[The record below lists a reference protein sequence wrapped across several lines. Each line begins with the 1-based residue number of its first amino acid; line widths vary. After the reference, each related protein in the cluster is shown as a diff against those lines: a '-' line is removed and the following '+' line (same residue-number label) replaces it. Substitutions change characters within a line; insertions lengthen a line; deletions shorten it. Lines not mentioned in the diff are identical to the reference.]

1 MRSIDERQGLLKDH
15 WKERLNLKEYSL
27 SKYQQMVSETPI
39 LDGESKQD
47 AQRRE
52 LFYINMLSFMTTFT

>member
-1 MRSIDERQGLLKDH
+1 MKDRDLLKDH
-15 WKERLNLKEYSL
+15 WQEKLKLKEYSL

-39 LDGESKQD
+39 LDGESKQE

-52 LFYINMLSFMTTFT
+52 LVLHEYALVYDDFT